1 MKKTRFERAIHY
13 LLAALTLVIT
23 AIGFANVVARDLFS
37 APLVWADEVMV
48 YLMIWGVF
56 VGAIVVTLRREHLNM
71 DILFVTTPPA
81 VRRWL
86 VVAGAVGLA
95 ATLSVVAWSSMQ
107 FLGTMWRLG
116 NKSVAAGIPMVV
128 PHAAL
133 TVGSIAMALVATWIA
148 ARYVVDPG
156 AAEADGPDTPLEAQV
171 AMHAAEG
178 EAPAQGARR

>member
-1 MKKTRFERAIHY
+1 MRKTRFERAIH
-13 LLAALTLVIT
+13 LVLAALMMVIMS
-23 AIGFANVVARDLFS
+23 IGFANVVARDLFS

-56 VGAIVVTLRREHLNM
+56 LGAIVVTLRREHLNM

-86 VVAGAVGLA
+86 IVAGAAGLA
-95 ATLSVVAWSSMQ
+95 VTLSIVAWSSMQ
-107 FLGTMWRLG
+107 FLATMWRLG

-133 TVGSIAMALVATWIA
+133 TVGSVAMAGVAIWIA
-148 ARYVVDPG
+148 WRHLTDPK
-156 AAEADGPDTPLEAQV
+156 AVEADGPDTPLEAQV

-178 EAPAQGARR
+178 GAAGPAR